1 MISVT
6 DGTETVSL
14 PAFSIEVDA
23 APVNNVPPVISGTPA
38 GSETANDGYS
48 FQPAASDADGDP
60 LPFTISNQPGWASF
74 SPSSGHLSGI
84 PADNDVMTYSGI
96 VISVTDGTETVSL
109 PAFSITVNG
118 TELQTGTFTVS
129 WTAPVAR
136 ADGSP
141 ISLAD
146 ISGYRIYYGQSSGSY
161 PNSMDVADGTAVTR
175 TVTDLL
181 AGIYYIVMT
190 TYDVDGRESV
200 NSAEVEKVV
209 H

>member
-1 MISVT
+1 MSRHKLRTVMRRMSVPEGRT
-6 DGTETVSL
+6 DK
-14 PAFSIEVDA
+14 
-23 APVNNVPPVISGTPA
+23 
-38 GSETANDGYS
+38 
-48 FQPAASDADGDP
+48 
-60 LPFTISNQPGWASF
+60 
-74 SPSSGHLSGI
+74 
-84 PADNDVMTYSGI
+84 
-96 VISVTDGTETVSL
+96 ETVSL
-109 PAFSITVNG
+109 PAFSITVNR
-118 TELQTGTFTVS
+118 TENQTGTFTVS

-161 PNSMDVADGTAVTR
+161 PNSIDVADGTAVTR

-181 AGIYYIVMT
+181 AGTYYIVMT

-200 NSAEVEKVV
+200 NSAEVEKLV

>member
-1 MISVT
+1 
-6 DGTETVSL
+6 
-14 PAFSIEVDA
+14 
-23 APVNNVPPVISGTPA
+23 
-38 GSETANDGYS
+38 
-48 FQPAASDADGDP
+48 
-60 LPFTISNQPGWASF
+60 
-74 SPSSGHLSGI
+74 
-84 PADNDVMTYSGI
+84 MTYSGI